1 MDTEEPSFPLHIEP
15 TFSARN
21 KKHFDDIVGNNQH
34 VKLAAIGT
42 LSVCLVIILEH
53 KHTRWFRLDKLW
65 HWLLFEKFVF

>member
-42 LSVCLVIILEH
+42 LRMLSDY
-53 KHTRWFRLDKLW
+53 TRTQA
-65 HWLLFEKFVF
+65 HEMVPTG